1 MLEEVAAEHVVGANK
16 ACKSLKQSVLCKGV
30 LPDVCNTV
38 PTEVVEGEAIFVIVV
53 VEGIPIMVTVE
64 DGYVTVGEGTI
75 AVVYDVL
82 EAVSVK
88 SKVVIGETVVIVIAG

>member
-1 MLEEVAAEHVVGANK
+1 
-16 ACKSLKQSVLCKGV
+16 
-30 LPDVCNTV
+30 
-38 PTEVVEGEAIFVIVV
+38 
-53 VEGIPIMVTVE
+53 MVTVE